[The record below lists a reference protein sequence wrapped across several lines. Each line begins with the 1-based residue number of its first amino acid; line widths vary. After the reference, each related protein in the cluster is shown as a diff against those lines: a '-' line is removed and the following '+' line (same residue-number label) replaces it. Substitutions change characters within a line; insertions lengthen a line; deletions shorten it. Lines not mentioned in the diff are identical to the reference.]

1 MLAQNNDND
10 CHKKPPSNDKLTKNT
25 NKTIMINCSPP
36 RVILGGLSWH
46 IVAVHCSTLD
56 EPLAGMKMAA
66 ALQNLNLELVGI
78 PSNLQNRISYI
89 L

>member
-1 MLAQNNDND
+1 
-10 CHKKPPSNDKLTKNT
+10 
-25 NKTIMINCSPP
+25 MINCSPP

-66 ALQNLNLELVGI
+66 ALQK
-78 PSNLQNRISYI
+78 PQS
-89 L
+89 